1 MARTTVAGLNKGGI
15 LPAAC
20 KRLSTLRRVG
30 ELGAARW
37 IAIPGNEGCLGVFQ
51 FPRDATPLIV
61 EAISGRSMAIV
72 PEDFFLATPGYRESV
87 RWTVGGVPDGGLVPG
102 KDYWILAESGV
113 IGALIEASPE
123 TKAYVGKATYL
134 GAVISA
140 EGEPLNLRDFAVHAP
155 VGATDIGAPVYLL
168 LGTSVEVGKTTA
180 GLSLLRT
187 LLGKGYENVVVLKA
201 TGTASVTEAMAYLDF
216 GAAQVFDCLD
226 FGVPTTF
233 PSSRPDA
240 PLIFEQALDLCLSL
254 RADAVVIECGGNF
267 LGTSVPEFLQC
278 LTARRSNLT
287 TILAA
292 SDSFGALGA
301 KRVLEGMGLKLDLIT
316 GPCTDTLPSR
326 KRTEAI
332 CGVPTRNMRT
342 PSIVGSNWTPQ

>member
-1 MARTTVAGLNKGGI
+1 VVQSNSDAANNGGI
-15 LPAAC
+15 LPALC

-30 ELGAARW
+30 ELDRAHWA
-37 IAIPGNEGCLGVFQ
+37 AIPGNEGCIGLFQ
-51 FPRDATPLIV
+51 SPREATPIIV

-72 PEDFFLATPGYRESV
+72 PEDIFLATAGHRESV
-87 RWTVGGVPDGGLVPG
+87 RWTVGGVPEGGLIPG

-113 IGALIEASPE
+113 IGELVEASAE
-123 TKAYVGKATYL
+123 TKAYVGKVKYL
-134 GAVISA
+134 GAVIGA
-140 EGEPLNLRDFAVHAP
+140 DGEPLNLRDFAARAP
-155 VGATDIGAPVYLL
+155 AGATDIGAPIYVL

-187 LLGKGYENVVVLKA
+187 LLSKDYENVVVLKA
-201 TGTASVTEAMAYLDF
+201 TGTASVTESMAYLDF

-240 PLIFEQALDLCLSL
+240 PQIFGQALDVCLSL
-254 RADAVVIECGGNF
+254 PADAVLIECGGNF

-278 LTARRSNLT
+278 LMARRSNLT

-301 KRVLEGMGLKLDLIT
+301 KRVLDEIGLKLNLIT
-316 GPCTDTLPSR
+316 GPCSDTQPSR
-326 KRTEAI
+326 KRTEAM
-332 CGVPTRNMRT
+332 CGVPARNMRT
-342 PSIVGSNWTPQ
+342 AFRE